1 MNYEHFGILLK
12 ELRLNHNMSR
22 EKLAENICTPKQIYR
37 IEKGES
43 EPSVHL
49 LHQLS
54 IIFNM
59 DLNAYYKMYFR
70 GYTITGLEGITA
82 FNSALKDDNI
92 PLLKSIVQQ
101 YETLD
106 EFQNGDLLQH
116 IYYGKAL
123 CSALLNKDYKTSLDY
138 CLKGIR
144 LECPEFV
151 LDDITERAYS
161 NVGITLLIC
170 ISNNYFAMNQYT
182 AGMNVLHGVLTV
194 LKIHFL
200 NSAYPIYDT
209 SEFIAKTVQFVL
221 SNIGGYSFQHGEIEK
236 SLIYTEKGIDY
247 AIEKQNFRR
256 LPSLL
261 SLKCK
266 ILYRMQ
272 LIHEAKEYYAHAV
285 HLYQIAGNENSLTEF
300 IEEIASDYP
309 AILGI

>member
-1 MNYEHFGILLK
+1 MDYEHFGILLQD
-12 ELRLNHNMSR
+12 LRLKHNMSR

-37 IEKGES
+37 IEKGKS
-43 EPSVHL
+43 EPSVYL

-54 IIFNM
+54 MIFNI
-59 DLNAYYKMYFR
+59 DLNEYYKMYFKN
-70 GYTITGLEGITA
+70 YTITGLEGIKA
-82 FNSALKDDNI
+82 INSALKAENI
-92 PLLKSIVQQ
+92 PLLKSIILQ
-101 YETLD
+101 YETLE

-151 LDDITERAYS
+151 LDDITERTYS

-170 ISNNYFAMNQYT
+170 ISNNYFAMNHYT
-182 AGMNVLHGVLTV
+182 SGMNVLHGLLIVLET
-194 LKIHFL
+194 HFL
-200 NSAYPIYDT
+200 NSAYPIYDS
-209 SEFIAKTVQFVL
+209 SEFISNALQFVL
-221 SNIGGYSFQHGEIEK
+221 SNISGYSFQHGGIEK
-236 SLIYTEKGIDY
+236 SLIHTEKGIDY

-272 LIHEAKEYYAHAV
+272 LIHEAKEYYEHAV

-300 IEEIASDYP
+300 IEEITSDYP
-309 AILGI
+309 VILGI